1 MRVGGT
7 VGVLVGFGFLGQA
20 YLSVPDSAMAYALF
34 WLGLGACFVGTVAIG
49 GSPGARQS
57 HHLVALA
64 ALGAALYV
72 PTFLRNPAYPL
83 FQDELLHIQTLE
95 LMRDLGTTNI
105 PITNFPIPG
114 AYPGLEFAGLAVM
127 YASGLPLEMVVRLLP
142 LVFHMSIP
150 LVAYFALRACT
161 LRPRV
166 AFVGGLVYM
175 GNWGYYWF
183 HATFSYESLG
193 ILFFLLVA
201 AFAIRLTQPHR
212 EASVAT
218 TAMILLT
225 GGAVV
230 VTHHLSGIITVA
242 LLAIFAVA
250 FRLRQPRRLS
260 PLLDLALFCLVCWL
274 GWLIYQAS
282 ATIAYLGGNFL
293 DRITSLVTLMRGD
306 PNTTRTLFWNTFIPL
321 PEQVVS
327 YLFPIIVAVLIG
339 RGVFRVGSL
348 ELRVWRA
355 ERRLRIRT
363 AWLALAVIGPL
374 AWLVSAPGVLTR
386 TADVVYRSWA
396 FLFLGVALYA
406 ALGVSAW
413 LRNPSRHGWPRIGAV
428 YGTLGVMLAGAV
440 VLSGNQAGRFRTAE
454 LTSSAGP
461 HVFTEDLVSASRW
474 MEAEAGRFH
483 PLLGD
488 VTSAIAFAVWGM
500 QRTNIG
506 AWPVYYTADPELA
519 QYYAN
524 VLSAEYVTV
533 DLRDTRYLPRYAF
546 YFDPNEF
553 LDERRNISAGQLL
566 PIENVTKFDLM
577 PRLRRVYDNGDIV
590 IYHNTAL
597 RQDVRVTPTNQEPA
611 RGVAE

>member
-1 MRVGGT
+1 
-7 VGVLVGFGFLGQA
+7 
-20 YLSVPDSAMAYALF
+20 
-34 WLGLGACFVGTVAIG
+34 
-49 GSPGARQS
+49 
-57 HHLVALA
+57 
-64 ALGAALYV
+64 
-72 PTFLRNPAYPL
+72 
-83 FQDELLHIQTLE
+83 
-95 LMRDLGTTNI
+95 
-105 PITNFPIPG
+105 
-114 AYPGLEFAGLAVM
+114 
-127 YASGLPLEMVVRLLP
+127 
-142 LVFHMSIP
+142 
-150 LVAYFALRACT
+150 
-161 LRPRV
+161 
-166 AFVGGLVYM
+166 
-175 GNWGYYWF
+175 
-183 HATFSYESLG
+183 
-193 ILFFLLVA
+193 
-201 AFAIRLTQPHR
+201 
-212 EASVAT
+212 
-218 TAMILLT
+218 
-225 GGAVV
+225 
-230 VTHHLSGIITVA
+230 
-242 LLAIFAVA
+242 
-250 FRLRQPRRLS
+250 
-260 PLLDLALFCLVCWL
+260 
-274 GWLIYQAS
+274 
-282 ATIAYLGGNFL
+282 LGGNFL